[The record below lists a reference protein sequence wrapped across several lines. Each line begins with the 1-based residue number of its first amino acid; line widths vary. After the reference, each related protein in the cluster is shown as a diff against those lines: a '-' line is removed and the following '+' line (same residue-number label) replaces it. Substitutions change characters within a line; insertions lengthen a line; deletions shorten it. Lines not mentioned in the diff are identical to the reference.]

1 MPLMIEP
8 ALMNATNQEKID
20 RKLQIEDTKQLLMS
34 LKSKRNFLLS
44 NDLILEFSKKY
55 SVIATERIL
64 NYHFGK

>member
-1 MPLMIEP
+1 MIEP

-34 LKSKRNFLLS
+34 LKSKGKFLLS

-55 SVIATERIL
+55 SLIATERIL

>member
-1 MPLMIEP
+1 MPLMIEL
-8 ALMNATNQEKID
+8 ALMNATNQEKLD

-34 LKSKRNFLLS
+34 LKSKGNFLLS

>member
-34 LKSKRNFLLS
+34 LKSKGNFLLS

-55 SVIATERIL
+55 SLIATERIL